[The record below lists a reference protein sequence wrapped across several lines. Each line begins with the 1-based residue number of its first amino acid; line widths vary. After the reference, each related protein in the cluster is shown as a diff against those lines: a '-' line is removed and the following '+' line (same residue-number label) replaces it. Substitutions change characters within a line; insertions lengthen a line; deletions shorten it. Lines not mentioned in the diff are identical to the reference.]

1 VHFLGNFTRTNQ
13 FGETV
18 GGNTLG
24 ELQALVEALAGLQ
37 HGGSRASPW
46 LVRLRTLKMRT
57 GKWLR

>member
-18 GGNTLG
+18 GGKTLG

-37 HGGSRASPW
+37 HGGEPGLTVVGPLEDAEDEDGE
-46 LVRLRTLKMRT
+46 VA
-57 GKWLR
+57 